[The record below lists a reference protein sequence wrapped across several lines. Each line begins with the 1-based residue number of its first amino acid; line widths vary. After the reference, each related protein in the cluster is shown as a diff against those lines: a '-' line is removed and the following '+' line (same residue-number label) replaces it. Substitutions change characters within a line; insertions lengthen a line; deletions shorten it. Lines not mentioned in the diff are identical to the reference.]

1 VSATTAPLQ
10 RERLAAS
17 LRARVGG
24 EVRFDRTTRGLYA
37 TDASIYQIQPI
48 GVVIPRDARDIDA
61 TIDVCAHEGVPVLAR
76 GGGTSQCGQTVG
88 EAVVVDTSKYLREIV
103 ALDVEARTVRVQPGI
118 VLAQL
123 NAALKPHGL
132 FFPVDP
138 STANRATIG
147 GMTANNSSGARS
159 IRYGNM
165 VHNVRAIDAVLADG
179 TRARFDANGS
189 APHPLVER
197 VRAIARRER
206 AEIDARFPKVL
217 RRVGGYNLD
226 LVERADFN
234 PAQLLVG
241 SEGTLAFFTEI
252 ELALQP
258 LPRATA
264 LGVCHFPRFYD
275 AMAATKDLVTLGP
288 VAVEL
293 VDATMLQLARS
304 SPVFGPTIEK
314 FVRGEPGSILLVEFA
329 GDDPLELVER
339 LAALDRMMASL
350 GFAHSV
356 VPLPSAADQTE
367 LWGVRSAGLNI
378 MTSMKGDAKPVSIIE
393 DCAVPLEHLA
403 AYTDQLNTIFA
414 NYGTVGT
421 WYAHASVGCL
431 HVRPV
436 LNVKSDADVRKLR
449 AIAEEA
455 FALVRQYGGSH
466 SGEHGDG
473 IVRSEFHREMFGDRL
488 VTAFEE
494 VKDAFDPHGVLNPGK
509 IVRAPRMDDRAL
521 FRYGPS
527 YAPLPIPAQLDWSE
541 WGGLA
546 GAVEMCNNNGACR
559 ADAGVMCPSYLA
571 TRDEADVVRGRA
583 NALRLAITGQ
593 LGPEAFT
600 SDELYGVMDLCVG
613 CKGCRRECPTGV
625 DMAKMKVEFLGAY
638 RARHGMRL
646 KDRLV
651 AALPR
656 LAPYASALAPLANL
670 RDRIPGLAKLTERAS
685 GIDARRRLPQWR
697 RDRFADDREPRPLR
711 RTPGTRG
718 EVVLFVDTFN
728 RYFEVDVARA
738 ALRVLDAAGYDV
750 VFPISSEPALGP
762 SKRPLCCGRTY
773 LAAGSI
779 AEARAEAQRTI
790 AALRPA
796 VARGAAI
803 VGLEP
808 SCLLTLRDEFVSLV
822 PGDDA
827 RALAGAAL
835 LFEEF
840 IAREAAAGRWSLGL
854 RALPERVA
862 YLHGHCHQK
871 AFGALPAVVQAL
883 RLVPQLDVK
892 TIATSCCGM
901 AGTFGYE
908 REHYDVS
915 LAMAERSLLPA
926 VRSAPADALVVTD
939 GVSCRQQIADG
950 AARRAVHVAQV
961 LDRARA

>member
-1 VSATTAPLQ
+1 VTATTAPLQ
-10 RERLAAS
+10 RERLAAA

-24 EVRFDRTTRGLYA
+24 EVRFDRTSRGLYA

-48 GVVIPRDARDIDA
+48 GVVIPRDERDIDA
-61 TIDVCAHEGVPVLAR
+61 VIDVCAHEGVPVLAR

-103 ALDVEARTVRVQPGI
+103 ALDVDARTVRVQPGI

-123 NAALKPHGL
+123 NALLKPHGL

-179 TRARFDANGS
+179 SRARFDANGS
-189 APHPLVER
+189 APHAVMER
-197 VRAIARRER
+197 IRAIAQRER
-206 AEIDARFPKVL
+206 AEIEARFPKVL

-226 LVERADFN
+226 LVERDDFN

-275 AMAATKDLVTLGP
+275 AMAATKELVTLGP

-293 VDATMLQLARS
+293 VDATMLQLART

-314 FVRGEPGSILLVEFA
+314 FVRGEPGSILLIEFA
-329 GDDPLELVER
+329 GDDPAELLDR
-339 LAALDRMMASL
+339 LAALDRLMAAL
-350 GFAHSV
+350 GFTQSV
-356 VPLPSAADQTE
+356 VALPGAADQTE

-403 AYTDQLNTIFA
+403 EYTDRLNTIFA

-436 LNVKSDADVRKLR
+436 LNVKSDDDVRKLR

-488 VTAFEE
+488 VGAFED
-494 VKDAFDPHGVLNPGK
+494 VKDTFDPRGVLNPGK
-509 IVRAPRMDDRAL
+509 IVRAPKMDDREL
-521 FRYGPS
+521 FRYGPA
-527 YAPLPIPAQLDWSE
+527 YAPLPLETQLDWSE
-541 WGGLA
+541 WGGLS

-571 TRDEADVVRGRA
+571 TRDESDVVRGRA

-593 LGPEAFT
+593 LGPDAFT

-656 LAPYASALAPLANL
+656 LAPLASAFAPLANL
-670 RDRIPGLAKLTERAS
+670 RDTIPGLAKVTEGIS
-685 GIDARRRLPQWR
+685 GIDARRRLPRWR
-697 RDRFADDREPRPLR
+697 RDRFADELEPRPLR
-711 RTPGTRG
+711 RSREKLGD
-718 EVVLFVDTFN
+718 VVLFVDTFN

-750 VFPISSEPALGP
+750 VFAAGAGGG
-762 SKRPLCCGRTY
+762 RPLCCGRTY
-773 LAAGSI
+773 LAAGAI
-779 AEARAEAQRTI
+779 ADARAEAQRTI
-790 AALRPA
+790 AALRPY
-796 VARGAAI
+796 VARGAVI

-840 IAREAAAGRWSLGL
+840 VAREVAAGRWSLTL
-854 RALPERVA
+854 QALPERVA
-862 YLHGHCHQK
+862 FLHGHCHQK
-871 AFGALPAVVQAL
+871 AFGALPAVVQTL
-883 RLVPQLDVK
+883 RLVPDLEVK

-939 GVSCRQQIADG
+939 GVSCRHQIADG
-950 AARRAVHVAQV
+950 ADRHAVHVAQV
-961 LDRARA
+961 LDRARV